1 MPWTKIIEIGTASG
15 IVGGAVLWLG
25 SKLYATKKDRK
36 DLEDMATKD
45 RKEFE
50 NTCATHRKSC
60 QEKICFKI
68 DKIATQIEINKLEI
82 ITHRDKME
90 EKLSAKVEEN
100 RKVVSEHYSEVKHA
114 LGLIQGQLG
123 LIERIINNKEGK

>member
-60 QEKICFKI
+60 QEKICSKI